1 MQALR
6 LSTVPSTLGLG
17 DLRFDVAIK
26 MARLELLAITGRHRV
41 LESQIEAH
49 RLARGDRRDLR
60 DFNRQT
66 DPPVPDRVLGEATG
80 FPRHSVQSIPLPDL
94 SAQP

>member
-17 DLRFDVAIK
+17 DLRLDLAIK
-26 MARLELLAITGRHRV
+26 TARFELIAITARHRV
-41 LESQIEAH
+41 FESQVEAH
-49 RLARGDRRDLR
+49 RLARGERRDLR

-66 DPPVPDRVLGEATG
+66 
-80 FPRHSVQSIPLPDL
+80 
-94 SAQP
+94 